1 MTDPSA
7 KPDDVA
13 RRQALYDL
21 LGELP
26 PRDRAISARVIR
38 REAREDFE
46 LEVLSLELNGQEPVP
61 GYFLTPR
68 RDDGPFPVVLFH
80 HAHGG
85 DHELGKD
92 EVLRG
97 RPAQQRPPFG
107 EALTR
112 AGYAVLCTDMWNFGD
127 RRGRT
132 ESALFKESLWKGR
145 VLWGLMVYDSLRS
158 VDYLATRPDV
168 DVARIATMGMS
179 LGSTMAWWTAAL
191 DTRIKVCVDI
201 CCMTDF
207 QALIDSDGLDG
218 HGIYYYVPKLM
229 QHFTTAE
236 INALIA
242 PRAHLS
248 LAGDHD
254 RLTPPA
260 GLDRIDA
267 ALREVYRE
275 AGAPE
280 AWTMLRY
287 RVGHIETA
295 DMRAES
301 LAFLARWL

>member
-1 MTDPSA
+1 VTDPFGRREQ
-7 KPDDVA
+7 VA
-13 RRQALYDL
+13 QRQTLYDL

-26 PRDRAISARVIR
+26 PRDRPIAAHVLH
-38 REAREDFE
+38 REKREDYD
-46 LEVLSLELNGQEPVP
+46 LEVLSLDLNGQEQVP
-61 GYFLTPR
+61 AYFLTPR
-68 RDDGPFPVVLFH
+68 HAQGPFPVVLFH
-80 HAHGG
+80 HAHG
-85 DHELGKD
+85 DNYELGKE

-158 VDYLATRPDV
+158 VDYLASRPDV
-168 DVARIATMGMS
+168 DMARIGTMGMS

-191 DTRIKVCVDI
+191 DTKIKVCVDI

-207 QALIDSDGLDG
+207 HALIDSDGLDG
-218 HGIYYYVPKLM
+218 HGIYYYVPRLL
-229 QHFTTAE
+229 QHFTTAQ

-248 LAGDHD
+248 LAGNHD
-254 RLTPPA
+254 RLTPRA

-267 ALREVYRE
+267 ALREVYRD
-275 AGAPE
+275 AGAPD
-280 AWTMLRY
+280 AWMMRRY
-287 RVGHIETA
+287 QVGHIETA
-295 DMRAES
+295 EMRAEE